1 MKNVFIDTNILIDF
15 LTERKPFDLQAGK
28 IFSLSEQKFLH
39 CGISSLSIANT
50 HYHLLKLVKLETAN
64 ELLRKF
70 KLLLVVHPLNEKII
84 DLALNTSDFSDF
96 EDALQYFTALEFGYE
111 AIVTRNQKDFK
122 KSIIPILT
130 PDQFLEVYIKKE
142 P

>member
-15 LTERKPFDLQAGK
+15 LTNRKPFDLKVGK
-28 IFSLSEQKFLH
+28 IFSLSEQKILN
-39 CGISSLSIANT
+39 CGVSSLSIANT
-50 HYHLLKLVKLETAN
+50 HYHLLNLLKTEAAN

-70 KLLLVVHPLNEKII
+70 KILLVVHPLNEKLI
-84 DLALNTSDFSDF
+84 DLALNTSDFTDF

-111 AIVTRNQKDFK
+111 AILTRNQKDFK
-122 KSIIPILT
+122 NSTIPILT
-130 PDQFLEVYIKKE
+130 PDQFLEIYKKSE

>member
-15 LTERKPFDLQAGK
+15 LTNRKPFDLQAGK
-28 IFSLSEQKFLH
+28 IFSLSEQKILA
-39 CGISSLSIANT
+39 CGVSSLSIANT
-50 HYHLLKLVKLETAN
+50 HYHLLKLLNLETTN

-70 KLLLVVHPLNEKII
+70 KILLEVHPLNEKLI
-84 DLALNTSDFSDF
+84 DLALNNSDFTDF

-111 AIVTRNQKDFK
+111 VILTRNQKDFK
-122 KSIIPILT
+122 NSTIPILT
-130 PDQFLEVYIKKE
+130 PDQFLEIYKKTE

>member
-15 LTERKPFDLQAGK
+15 LTYRKPFDLQAGK
-28 IFSLSEQKFLH
+28 IFSLSEQKILN
-39 CGISSLSIANT
+39 CGVSTLSIANT
-50 HYHLLKLVKLETAN
+50 HYHLLKLVKLEAAN

-70 KLLLVVHPLNEKII
+70 KILLVVHPLNEKLI
-84 DLALNTSDFSDF
+84 DLALNTSDFTDF
-96 EDALQYFTALEFGYE
+96 EDALQYYTALEFGYE
-111 AIVTRNQKDFK
+111 VIVTRNQRDFK

-130 PDQFLEVYIKKE
+130 PDQFLEVYLKKE

>member
-15 LTERKPFDLQAGK
+15 LTYRKPFDLQAGK
-28 IFSLSEQKFLH
+28 IFSLSEQNILN
-39 CGISSLSIANT
+39 CGVSTLSIANT

-111 AIVTRNQKDFK
+111 AIATRNQKNFK